1 MDKQIEAMKRLG
13 FSETEI
19 ADVLESDRRIDKG
32 EKLFEL
38 STDQKQA
45 AKKARQAD
53 RDKTAYTFTKRER
66 KPNES
71 KREIIAAFADT
82 ARQLADSGKINVVN
96 AEREFEFIANGI
108 KYKIVLSQPR
118 K

>member
-1 MDKQIEAMKRLG
+1 MNKQIEAMKNLG
-13 FSETEI
+13 FTPEEI
-19 ADVLESDRRIDKG
+19 ADVLESDKRIDKG

-71 KREIIAAFADT
+71 KREILAAFAET
-82 ARQLADSGKINVVN
+82 ARQLADNGEINITN
-96 AEREFEFIANGI
+96 IEREFMFVANGI
-108 KYKIVLSQPR
+108 KYKIVLSAPR
-118 K
+118 N